1 MVSKELAAYFGSP
14 KVLAL
19 VRLLAFALACLALF
33 LLSVDIANSQTCP
46 DPPPQTTGSH
56 RFRQQGESFDIPISL
71 GDCQPI
77 ALDLRWANGRNN
89 GSNFH
94 VTFFD
99 SQSQPIYTKE
109 LSGFLTGNFQ
119 FSFATLEP
127 QPWLGSNSMISIPA
141 TVTIEAVR
149 PFAFPSI
156 ISYTVLRAA
165 GPPQPKAQAMDDAA
179 AMVLR
184 NARGRL
190 LVSEQSSIMS
200 VDQLGPS
207 AIERG
212 ESITYSLE
220 EVALTEPRELEIH
233 GRMGTLESA
242 FRLMLAGGKSLP
254 KVGLIWIDDA
264 PLPLFTRDGSQEI
277 GTLIYDRAVL
287 KAALNGGAEIYV
299 SNYDGSQMYSL
310 IERLKLPEN
319 IKARIQAARETLEE
333 GNEVVSIHSAVRTIG
348 ATRQPLVQIEM
359 KTARPFPA
367 KDVPLRLQIGKRFFL
382 DELSGDPSGRSLT
395 LTLTPQ
401 TFAELKQGS
410 EIVAFFDKPDRSGL
424 APQNIWYFGR
434 LKKDSKQ
441 DAEKR

>member
-1 MVSKELAAYFGSP
+1 MVSKELAAYLGSP

-33 LLSVDIANSQTCP
+33 LLSMDIANGQTCP
-46 DPPPQTTGSH
+46 DPPPQTSGSH
-56 RFRQQGESFDIPISL
+56 RFRQQGESFDIPISVA
-71 GDCQPI
+71 DCRPI
-77 ALDLRWANGRNN
+77 ALELRWANGRNN

-127 QPWLGSNSMISIPA
+127 QPWLGSNSMISVPA
-141 TVTIEAVR
+141 TVTIKTVR
-149 PFAFPSI
+149 PFAFPAF
-156 ISYTVLRAA
+156 ISYTVTRAA
-165 GPPQPKAQAMDDAA
+165 GRPRPKARAMDDAA
-179 AMVLR
+179 AMNLR
-184 NARGRL
+184 TARGRL
-190 LVSEQSSIMS
+190 LVSEQSSIIS
-200 VDQLGPS
+200 VDALGQS
-207 AIERG
+207 AIVPR

-242 FRLMLAGGKSLP
+242 FRIMLAGGNSLP

-264 PLPLFTRDGSQEI
+264 ALPLFTSNGSQEI

-287 KAALNGGAEIYV
+287 KAALNGGAEISV

-310 IERLKLPEN
+310 VERLKLPEN
-319 IKARIQAARETLEE
+319 IKARIQAASESVED
-333 GNEVVSIHSAVRTIG
+333 GNQVVSIHSAVRAIG

-382 DELSGDPSGRSLT
+382 DELSGDSSGQSHTDTHAGNVCGTR
-395 LTLTPQ
+395 
-401 TFAELKQGS
+401 AG
-410 EIVAFFDKPDRSGL
+410 VGDRGL
-424 APQNIWYFGR
+424 
-434 LKKDSKQ
+434 L
-441 DAEKR
+441 